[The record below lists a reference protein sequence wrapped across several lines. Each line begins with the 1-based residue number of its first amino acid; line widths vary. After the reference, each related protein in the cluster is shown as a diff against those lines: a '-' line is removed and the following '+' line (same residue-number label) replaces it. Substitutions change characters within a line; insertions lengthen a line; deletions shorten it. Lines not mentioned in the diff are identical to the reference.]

1 MTAAVR
7 LPLLLLILRDV
18 SGFALPSAAARHS
31 SATAAAAAAR
41 APPPLAKGMTMP
53 STATS
58 LKPLQDYV
66 LVDLQSVPAE
76 SEGGILLPTVYYA
89 FEEKNEEVFVDPGPR
104 AGTVVA
110 FGPGRRSND
119 GKAICPMPPLKVGQK
134 IVVGRQMGE
143 KVVLD
148 GESNAEATHY
158 LFRIDE
164 LVGYCE

>member
-1 MTAAVR
+1 MDSVPMCPMFTCTRRIAER
-7 LPLLLLILRDV
+7 
-18 SGFALPSAAARHS
+18 SARGSLFHFRRRS
-31 SATAAAAAAR
+31 RSAGTDCR
-41 APPPLAKGMTMP
+41 
-53 STATS
+53 STS